1 MKQSEFKNFIKEAV
15 REVIREELKDI
26 LLEAV
31 RQPKTIVKETISH
44 IVTGKQ
50 IGRAHV

>member
-1 MKQSEFKNFIKEAV
+1 MKNLAGCADAD
-15 REVIREELKDI
+15 EVIREELYLAGITVVSVD
-26 LLEAV
+26 
-31 RQPKTIVKETISH
+31 KTRSEVPCTVIVH